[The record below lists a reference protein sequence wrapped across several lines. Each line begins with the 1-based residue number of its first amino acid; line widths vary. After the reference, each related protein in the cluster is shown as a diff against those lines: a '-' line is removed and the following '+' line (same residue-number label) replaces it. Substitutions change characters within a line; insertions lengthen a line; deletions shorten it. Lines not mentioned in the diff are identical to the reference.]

1 LPTGVA
7 AFSGQQL
14 DSTMKAA
21 YYTRTGPPEVITVGE
36 LPTPKPGPT
45 QCLVKIGAADMNP
58 IDTYIRAG
66 LVPMPLS
73 FPHVPGCSLAGT
85 VVETGAQVSHFKPGD
100 RVWATNLGVAGRPG
114 TFAEFAALDETLL
127 YPTPA
132 NVSDEEAAALSLVG
146 MTAHIG
152 LFARAR
158 LRAGETLLVNGGAG
172 GVGSAVLQMAK
183 IVGARVI
190 ATAGSDA
197 KVAACRELG
206 ADAVVNYKTQ
216 DVAAAVKAF
225 APEGLNVWWET
236 SREPD
241 FERAIPLL
249 ALRGRMVIMAG
260 REARPVFPVG
270 PFYTRDAS
278 VLGFVLFNATPEEH
292 RAAAADMNRWMAER
306 RLKARIDR
314 VLPLSE
320 AALAHRLQEES
331 TVQRS
336 GILAGKIVIK
346 P

>member
-1 LPTGVA
+1 
-7 AFSGQQL
+7 
-14 DSTMKAA
+14 MKAA
-21 YYTRTGPPEVITVGE
+21 YYTQTGPPEVITVGE

-45 QCLVKIGAADMNP
+45 QCLVRVGAADMNP

-66 LVPMPLS
+66 LVAMPLT
-73 FPHVPGCSLAGT
+73 FPHIPGCSMAGT
-85 VVETGAQVSHFKPGD
+85 IVEIGAQVSRFKPGD

-114 TFAEFAALDETLL
+114 TFAEFVAVEEALL

-132 NVSDEEAAALSLVG
+132 NVRDEDAAALALVG

-152 LFARAR
+152 LFQKAR
-158 LRAGETLLVNGGAG
+158 LQPGETLLVNGGAG
-172 GVGSAVLQMAK
+172 GVGSAVVQMAK
-183 IVGARVI
+183 ILGARVL

-206 ADAVVNYKTQ
+206 ADAALNYRTQ
-216 DVAAAVKAF
+216 DVAAALRAL
-225 APEGLNVWWET
+225 APEGVNVWWET

-249 ALRGRMVIMAG
+249 ALRGRMIVMAG

-270 PFYTRDAS
+270 PFYTRDATL
-278 VLGFVLFNATPEEH
+278 LGFVLFNATPEEH
-292 RAAAADMNRWMAER
+292 RAAAGDMNRWMAEG

-320 AALAHRLQEES
+320 AATAHRLQEES
-331 TVQRS
+331 TVHRS
-336 GILAGKIVIK
+336 GALAGKIVIR

>member
-1 LPTGVA
+1 
-7 AFSGQQL
+7 
-14 DSTMKAA
+14 M
-21 YYTRTGPPEVITVGE
+21 GE
-36 LPTPKPGPT
+36 LPTPKPGAT
-45 QCLVKIGAADMNP
+45 QCLVRVGAADVNP

-66 LVPMPLS
+66 LVPAPLS

-85 VVETGAQVSHFKPGD
+85 VVETGAQVSRFKPGD

-114 TFAEFAALDETLL
+114 TYAEFAAVDEALL
-127 YPTPA
+127 YPTPP
-132 NVSDEEAAALSLVG
+132 NVRDEDAAALALVG

-152 LFARAR
+152 LFRRAQ
-158 LRAGETLLVNGGAG
+158 LQPGEILLVNGGAG

-190 ATAGSDA
+190 ATAGSEA

-206 ADAVVNYKTQ
+206 AELALNYRTQ

-225 APEGLNVWWET
+225 APEGVNVWWET

-249 ALRGRMVIMAG
+249 ALRGRMIVMAG

-270 PFYTRDAS
+270 PFYTRDATL
-278 VLGFVLFNATPEEH
+278 LGFVLFNARPEEH
-292 RAAAADMNRWMAER
+292 RAAAEDMNRWMAEG

-314 VLPLSE
+314 VLPLNE
-320 AALAHRLQEES
+320 AATAHRLQEES
-331 TVQRS
+331 TIQRT
-336 GILAGKIVIK
+336 GALAGKIVLK